1 MLDNKTNMY
10 CEVTLVKTALYQ
22 YRMNIVNGNK
32 KSVVQ
37 IIPLKSKEY
46 YNVYIQQLA
55 CSANIT
61 PITKYLDSYC
71 NENDDFFAF
80 SKKVVLENE
89 IKLKEFNFKV
99 LHGILACNKNLK
111 IWKIRLDDR
120 CDVCNQIQTIEHLL
134 FGCHYVKP
142 LLQIVNTLYGINI
155 TFHQILG
162 LDKHFKY
169 DSITTIICFII
180 YKEWLLLSLDG
191 KHRHPEIALEYFKNE
206 IAIRLE
212 IYKQCDSINEHHKDN
227 LENLIA
233 NM

>member
-1 MLDNKTNMY
+1 M
-10 CEVTLVKTALYQ
+10 
-22 YRMNIVNGNK
+22 
-32 KSVVQ
+32 
-37 IIPLKSKEY
+37 
-46 YNVYIQQLA
+46 
-55 CSANIT
+55 
-61 PITKYLDSYC
+61 
-71 NENDDFFAF
+71 
-80 SKKVVLENE
+80 LENE
-89 IKLKEFNFKV
+89 IKLKEFDFKV

-111 IWKIRLDDR
+111 IWKIRLDDS

-134 FGCHYVKP
+134 FGCNYVKP
-142 LLQIVNTLYGINI
+142 LWQIVNTLYGINI

-191 KHRHPEIALEYFKNE
+191 KYRHPEIALEYFKHE